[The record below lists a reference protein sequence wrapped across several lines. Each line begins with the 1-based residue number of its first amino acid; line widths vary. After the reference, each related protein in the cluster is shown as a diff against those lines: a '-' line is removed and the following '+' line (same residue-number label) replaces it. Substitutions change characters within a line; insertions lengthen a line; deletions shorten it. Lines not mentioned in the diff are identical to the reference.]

1 VASLDGVW
9 TVERASGALP
19 PMTGVR
25 KRIRGSSG
33 ETIAGPVRM
42 PFDVRDNELS
52 YRPPFVGLVDVL
64 EPAGEDEWAGRATWF
79 GREFGRFR
87 LRRVTVTQELENQLI
102 KHIDEAYAMEQ
113 NVLRMLDSMISTTED
128 PAIKDQLREHRLET
142 EKQADRMLRRL
153 EAHGASPSRVR
164 ESVGIVQALMKSVLD
179 ATRSE
184 KTGRNARDGYAT
196 EHLEIASYELLARIA
211 ERAGDE
217 ETAQAARESLAEEVA
232 MAKKI
237 EAGWDRFAELSLE
250 EAGVAAGV

>member
-9 TVERASGALP
+9 SVERAGGALP
-19 PMTGVR
+19 PMAGVR
-25 KRIRGSSG
+25 KRIEGSSG
-33 ETIAGPVRM
+33 ETIAGPIRM
-42 PFDVRDNELS
+42 PFDVQGNELR
-52 YRPPFVGLVDVL
+52 YRSPFIGLVDVL
-64 EPAGEDEWAGRATWF
+64 EPAGEHEWAGRATWF
-79 GREFGRFR
+79 GREFGQFR
-87 LRRVTVTQELENQLI
+87 LRRVTVTEGLESQLV

-113 NVLRMLDSMISTTED
+113 SVLRMLDSMISTTED

-153 EAHGASPSRVR
+153 EAHGASPSKVR
-164 ESVGIVQALMKSVLD
+164 ESVGMVQALMKSVLD

-184 KTGRNARDGYAT
+184 KAGRNARDGYAT

-237 EAGWDRFAELSLE
+237 EANWDRFAELSLQ
-250 EAGVAAGV
+250 EAGVAAG